1 MICRSNQEK
10 TSDTPAWKSLMQEK
24 IKVLREFLCVTDSL
38 YQSLAAKHMGELS
51 RVLEQRQI
59 LVHSMDEIDLKM
71 IENGFRTF
79 PEGKYIYQENK
90 EWMLLIKDMRDLLH
104 HVADRDQKCMQK
116 AEFLR
121 DEIQKELVAMRQGWK
136 AARRYTQRSGLQP
149 RFTDSKQ

>member
-1 MICRSNQEK
+1 MICGPNQEK
-10 TSDTPAWKSLMQEK
+10 TADAPAWKSLMQEK

-38 YQSLAAKHMGELS
+38 YESLAAKHMGESS
-51 RVLEQRQI
+51 RLLEQRQI

-71 IENGFRTF
+71 IENGFRTS

-104 HVADRDQKCMQK
+104 QVADRDQKCKQK

-136 AARRYTQRSGLQP
+136 ASRQYTQRGGFQP
-149 RFTDSKQ
+149 HFTDSRQ